1 MDAAPRATLVA
12 GRGIVGNVNQG
23 GTRQVTLLS
32 QERWTELM
40 RTVEAAL
47 GPGARRANVVLS
59 GIDLEETRGR
69 VLQLG
74 SCRLLIHG
82 ETKPC
87 EQMEDALPGLQ
98 AAMRQRWAGGAYA
111 EVIAG
116 GDISVGD
123 AVDWVP

>member
-1 MDAAPRATLVA
+1 M
-12 GRGIVGNVNQG
+12 
-23 GTRQVTLLS
+23 TLLS